1 MGIFVMRAC
10 VPNWGLALR
19 CVALYTW
26 VKVPDS
32 AVALLVHKLEHYGMH
47 LWSAFYKQAC
57 DGHLW
62 VMETRVVVIAFDE
75 STNSTRTS
83 KNSEPPDGGTELPV

>member
-1 MGIFVMRAC
+1 MECI
-10 VPNWGLALR
+10 
-19 CVALYTW
+19 
-26 VKVPDS
+26 
-32 AVALLVHKLEHYGMH
+32 
-47 LWSAFYKQAC
+47 YKQAC

-83 KNSEPPDGGTELPV
+83 KNSEPPDGGTGLPV